1 MLEKNKNLWSPH
13 HEIPR
18 LIPENKRSIVNIT
31 SGELPPL
38 KVGFLS
44 SDFGVHPVS
53 SLIRGTLGF
62 LNMTRVQAY
71 IFISTKQTSW
81 WRENI
86 TSVVPSERVIDIFGL
101 DKVEAAR
108 KIAIEKIDIL
118 IDLNGLTL
126 HSALKVCGLRP
137 APVQISFLGFPMS
150 TGSKFIDHFVS
161 DKVATDPAISVQD
174 FTEHLIFT
182 PSSFFTNDY
191 AQVQSHVIWRK
202 RPVPE
207 AIGLPTKAS
216 KKFVFAS
223 FSNFGKINPNIYNTW
238 ANILKR
244 IPQSILWLLKHP
256 GHEEASE
263 NLKSELRRF
272 GVDSSRLIFTDF
284 QPWIHHLLTKTSADL
299 ILDTTLKNGHTSTAD
314 ALWAGVPVITLCG
327 KRMSVRI
334 ASSIVSSL
342 SSDNPTS
349 VSNLM
354 IVRSLREY
362 EDVAV
367 TYANN
372 KYLSGALDERL
383 EESRLIEDLF
393 NTKTFTK
400 AFEIIMRNIH
410 DMHTFLAEESI
421 CIQAPYVSL
430 REIKFHIV
438 EL

>member
-1 MLEKNKNLWSPH
+1 M
-13 HEIPR
+13 
-18 LIPENKRSIVNIT
+18 
-31 SGELPPL
+31 G
-38 KVGFLS
+38 
-44 SDFGVHPVS
+44 
-53 SLIRGTLGF
+53 
-62 LNMTRVQAY
+62 
-71 IFISTKQTSW
+71 
-81 WRENI
+81 
-86 TSVVPSERVIDIFGL
+86 
-101 DKVEAAR
+101 
-108 KIAIEKIDIL
+108 
-118 IDLNGLTL
+118 
-126 HSALKVCGLRP
+126 
-137 APVQISFLGFPMS
+137 
-150 TGSKFIDHFVS
+150 
-161 DKVATDPAISVQD
+161 
-174 FTEHLIFT
+174 
-182 PSSFFTNDY
+182 
-191 AQVQSHVIWRK
+191 
-202 RPVPE
+202 
-207 AIGLPTKAS
+207 
-216 KKFVFAS
+216 
-223 FSNFGKINPNIYNTW
+223 
-238 ANILKR
+238 NILKR
-244 IPQSILWLLKHP
+244 VPQSVLWLLKHP

-314 ALWAGVPVITLCG
+314 ALWAGVPVLTLCG

-410 DMHTFLAEESI
+410 DMHTFYGEEPI

-430 REIKFHIV
+430 RR
-438 EL
+438 